1 MVVVVVIVVVVSV
14 VIVVAGVS
22 VPMVVVAVVEV
33 SSTTAGA
40 SVVEVSVVVVVS
52 SFLAQP
58 VRSAVPNTAAIT
70 RLPNFFIS
78 LSFSSLTNLF
88 AGRLKSAEK
97 RAHDIPRRGSV
108 KRQTPVLAIVAVFH
122 RGRISFVPF
131 IGGHVFEA
139 LGERIQ
145 GVFKELKGEGHLT
158 EYHLDSALREIRL
171 SLLEADVALPVVRD
185 FTARVREK
193 AVGAKVMQQ
202 LSPAQEVTRIV
213 RDELIGLLG
222 GQKEDLLLE
231 GRPAVI
237 EMVGLQG
244 SGKTTSAGKLALYL
258 KGRGRYPLLVAADL
272 SRPAAVSQLKTLG
285 RQIGVPV
292 FDPGDRRDAV
302 EVAREGV
309 TEARL
314 TGRDT
319 VIVDTAGRL
328 HLDEELMNEVRAVT
342 DAIHPGEILFVADAM
357 TGQDAVRSAAGFAA
371 ALPLT
376 GIVFTKADGDARGG
390 AALSVV
396 TTVGKPIKFV
406 GMGEK
411 LEDFE
416 QFHPD
421 RMSSRIL
428 GLGDVLTLIEK
439 VEAQVDATAA
449 DKMARRA
456 GAGEFTLEDL
466 REQLRSMKKM
476 GPVSG
481 MLDLLPKG
489 GAFRGLASADAVDE
503 KSLVRIAAIID
514 SMTPDERRYPQLLN
528 GSRKKRIAAGAATS
542 VAEINR
548 LVKQYQ
554 QMRKLMRTAKKGAHG
569 LDLSRLPLPAPRN

>member
-1 MVVVVVIVVVVSV
+1 
-14 VIVVAGVS
+14 
-22 VPMVVVAVVEV
+22 
-33 SSTTAGA
+33 
-40 SVVEVSVVVVVS
+40 
-52 SFLAQP
+52 
-58 VRSAVPNTAAIT
+58 
-70 RLPNFFIS
+70 
-78 LSFSSLTNLF
+78 
-88 AGRLKSAEK
+88 
-97 RAHDIPRRGSV
+97 
-108 KRQTPVLAIVAVFH
+108 
-122 RGRISFVPF
+122 
-131 IGGHVFEA
+131 VFES
-139 LGERIQ
+139 LGDRIQ

-158 EYHLDSALREIRL
+158 EYHLDSALRQIRL
-171 SLLEADVALPVVRD
+171 SLLEADVALAVVRG
-185 FTARVREK
+185 FTERVREK

-213 RDELIGLLG
+213 RDELVALLG

-231 GRPAVI
+231 GRPAII

-292 FDPGDRRDAV
+292 FEPGEGRDAV
-302 EVAREGV
+302 AIAREGV

-319 VIVDTAGRL
+319 VILDTAGRL
-328 HLDEELMNEVRAVT
+328 HLDSDLMNEVRAVT
-342 DAIHPGEILFVADAM
+342 EAVHPGEILFVADAM
-357 TGQDAVRSAAGFAA
+357 TGQDAVRSAAGFAE

-406 GMGEK
+406 GVGEK
-411 LEDFE
+411 LQDFE
-416 QFHPD
+416 PFHPD
-421 RMSSRIL
+421 RMASRIL

-439 VEAQVDATAA
+439 VEAQVDASAA
-449 DKMARRA
+449 EKMADRA
-456 GAGEFTLEDL
+456 AAGDFTLEDL
-466 REQLRSMKKM
+466 RDQLRSMKKM

-481 MLDLLPKG
+481 LLDLLPKG
-489 GAFRGLASADAVDE
+489 GAFRSLASADAVDE
-503 KSLVRIAAIID
+503 KSLLRIAAIID
-514 SMTPDERRYPQLLN
+514 SMTPDERRYPQVLN
-528 GSRKKRIAAGAATS
+528 GSRKKRVAAGSGTT

-554 QMRKLMRTAKKGAHG
+554 QMRKLMKAARKGVRG
-569 LDLSRLPLPAPRN
+569 LDLSRLPLPAPRG

>member
-1 MVVVVVIVVVVSV
+1 LLAERCDLSSGPVS
-14 VIVVAGVS
+14 
-22 VPMVVVAVVEV
+22 
-33 SSTTAGA
+33 
-40 SVVEVSVVVVVS
+40 
-52 SFLAQP
+52 F
-58 VRSAVPNTAAIT
+58 R
-70 RLPNFFIS
+70 
-78 LSFSSLTNLF
+78 
-88 AGRLKSAEK
+88 
-97 RAHDIPRRGSV
+97 
-108 KRQTPVLAIVAVFH
+108 
-122 RGRISFVPF
+122 PF
-131 IGGHVFEA
+131 IGGGVFES
-139 LGERIQ
+139 LGDRIQ

-158 EYHLDSALREIRL
+158 EYHLDSALRQIRL
-171 SLLEADVALPVVRD
+171 SLLEADVALPVVRG

-213 RDELIGLLG
+213 RDELVLLLG
-222 GQKEDLLLE
+222 GQKEDLVLE
-231 GRPAVI
+231 GRPAII

-244 SGKTTSAGKLALYL
+244 SGKTTSAGKLALHL

-292 FDPGDRRDAV
+292 FEPGEGRDAV
-302 EVAREGV
+302 AVAREGV

-319 VIVDTAGRL
+319 VILDTAGRL
-328 HLDEELMNEVRAVT
+328 HLDEDLMNEVRAVT
-342 DAIHPGEILFVADAM
+342 EAVHPGEVLFVADAM

-406 GMGEK
+406 GVGEK
-411 LEDFE
+411 PQDFE
-416 QFHPD
+416 PFHPD
-421 RMSSRIL
+421 RMASRIL

-439 VEAQVDATAA
+439 VEAQVDSSTAE
-449 DKMARRA
+449 KMAGRA
-456 GAGEFTLEDL
+456 AAGDFTLEDL
-466 REQLRSMKKM
+466 RDQLRSMKKM

-481 MLDLLPKG
+481 LLDLLPKG
-489 GAFRGLASADAVDE
+489 GAFRGLASGDAVDD

-514 SMTPDERRYPQLLN
+514 SMTMDERTYPQVLN
-528 GSRKKRIAAGAATS
+528 GSRKKRIAAGSGTT

-554 QMRKLMRTAKKGAHG
+554 QMRKLMKAARKGVRG
-569 LDLSRLPLPAPRN
+569 LDLSRLPLPAPRG

>member
-1 MVVVVVIVVVVSV
+1 
-14 VIVVAGVS
+14 
-22 VPMVVVAVVEV
+22 
-33 SSTTAGA
+33 
-40 SVVEVSVVVVVS
+40 
-52 SFLAQP
+52 
-58 VRSAVPNTAAIT
+58 
-70 RLPNFFIS
+70 
-78 LSFSSLTNLF
+78 
-88 AGRLKSAEK
+88 
-97 RAHDIPRRGSV
+97 
-108 KRQTPVLAIVAVFH
+108 
-122 RGRISFVPF
+122 
-131 IGGHVFEA
+131 VFES
-139 LGERIQ
+139 LGDRIQ

-158 EYHLDSALREIRL
+158 EYHLDSALRQIRL
-171 SLLEADVALPVVRD
+171 SLLEADVALAVVRG

-213 RDELIGLLG
+213 RDELVALLG

-231 GRPAVI
+231 GRPAII

-292 FDPGDRRDAV
+292 FEPGEGRDAV
-302 EVAREGV
+302 VVAREGV

-319 VIVDTAGRL
+319 VILDTAGRL
-328 HLDEELMNEVRAVT
+328 HLDQDLMNEVRAVT
-342 DAIHPGEILFVADAM
+342 EAVHPGEILFVADAM
-357 TGQDAVRSAAGFAA
+357 TGQDAVRSAAGFAE

-406 GMGEK
+406 GVGEK
-411 LEDFE
+411 LQDFE
-416 QFHPD
+416 PFHPD
-421 RMSSRIL
+421 RMASRIL

-439 VEAQVDATAA
+439 VEAQVDASAA
-449 DKMARRA
+449 EKMADRA
-456 GAGEFTLEDL
+456 AAGDFTLEDL
-466 REQLRSMKKM
+466 RDQLRSMKKM

-481 MLDLLPKG
+481 LLDLLPKG
-489 GAFRGLASADAVDE
+489 GAFRSLAAADAVDE
-503 KSLVRIAAIID
+503 KSLLRIAAIID
-514 SMTPDERRYPQLLN
+514 SMTPDERRYPQVLN
-528 GSRKKRIAAGAATS
+528 GSRKKRVAAGSGTT

-548 LVKQYQ
+548 LMKQYQ
-554 QMRKLMRTAKKGAHG
+554 QMRKLMKAARKGVRG
-569 LDLSRLPLPAPRN
+569 LDLSRLPLPAPRG

>member
-1 MVVVVVIVVVVSV
+1 MF
-14 VIVVAGVS
+14 
-22 VPMVVVAVVEV
+22 E
-33 SSTTAGA
+33 
-40 SVVEVSVVVVVS
+40 
-52 SFLAQP
+52 
-58 VRSAVPNTAAIT
+58 
-70 RLPNFFIS
+70 S
-78 LSFSSLTNLF
+78 L
-88 AGRLKSAEK
+88 G
-97 RAHDIPRRGSV
+97 D
-108 KRQTPVLAIVAVFH
+108 
-122 RGRISFVPF
+122 
-131 IGGHVFEA
+131 
-139 LGERIQ
+139 RIQ

-158 EYHLDSALREIRL
+158 EYHLDSALRQIRL
-171 SLLEADVALPVVRD
+171 SLLEADVALAVVRG
-185 FTARVREK
+185 FTERVREK

-213 RDELIGLLG
+213 RDELVALLG

-231 GRPAVI
+231 GRPAII

-292 FDPGDRRDAV
+292 FEPGEGRDAV
-302 EVAREGV
+302 AIAREGV

-319 VIVDTAGRL
+319 VILDTAGRL
-328 HLDEELMNEVRAVT
+328 HLDSDLMNEVRAVT
-342 DAIHPGEILFVADAM
+342 EAVHPGEILFVADAM
-357 TGQDAVRSAAGFAA
+357 TGQDAVRSAAGFAE

-406 GMGEK
+406 GVGEK
-411 LEDFE
+411 LQDFE
-416 QFHPD
+416 PFHPD
-421 RMSSRIL
+421 RMASRIL

-439 VEAQVDATAA
+439 VEAQVDASAA
-449 DKMARRA
+449 EKMADRA
-456 GAGEFTLEDL
+456 AAGDFTLEDL
-466 REQLRSMKKM
+466 RDQLRSMKKM

-481 MLDLLPKG
+481 LLDLLPKG
-489 GAFRGLASADAVDE
+489 GAFRSLASADAVDE
-503 KSLVRIAAIID
+503 KSLLRIAAIID
-514 SMTPDERRYPQLLN
+514 SMTPDERRYPQVLN
-528 GSRKKRIAAGAATS
+528 GSRKKRVAAGSGTT

-554 QMRKLMRTAKKGAHG
+554 QMRKLMKAARKGVRG
-569 LDLSRLPLPAPRN
+569 LDLSRLPLPAPRG

>member
-1 MVVVVVIVVVVSV
+1 MF
-14 VIVVAGVS
+14 
-22 VPMVVVAVVEV
+22 E
-33 SSTTAGA
+33 
-40 SVVEVSVVVVVS
+40 
-52 SFLAQP
+52 
-58 VRSAVPNTAAIT
+58 
-70 RLPNFFIS
+70 S
-78 LSFSSLTNLF
+78 L
-88 AGRLKSAEK
+88 G
-97 RAHDIPRRGSV
+97 D
-108 KRQTPVLAIVAVFH
+108 
-122 RGRISFVPF
+122 
-131 IGGHVFEA
+131 
-139 LGERIQ
+139 RIQ

-158 EYHLDSALREIRL
+158 EYHLDSALRQIRL
-171 SLLEADVALPVVRD
+171 SLLEADVALAVVRG
-185 FTARVREK
+185 FTERVREK

-213 RDELIGLLG
+213 RDELVALLG

-231 GRPAVI
+231 GRPAII

-292 FDPGDRRDAV
+292 FEPGEGRDAV
-302 EVAREGV
+302 AIAREGV

-319 VIVDTAGRL
+319 VILDTAGRL
-328 HLDEELMNEVRAVT
+328 HLDSDLMNEVRAVT
-342 DAIHPGEILFVADAM
+342 EAVHPGEILFVADAM
-357 TGQDAVRSAAGFAA
+357 TGQDAVRSAAGFAE

-406 GMGEK
+406 GVGEK
-411 LEDFE
+411 LQDFE
-416 QFHPD
+416 PFHPD
-421 RMSSRIL
+421 RMASRIL

-439 VEAQVDATAA
+439 VEAQVDASAA
-449 DKMARRA
+449 EKMADRA
-456 GAGEFTLEDL
+456 AAGDFTLEDL
-466 REQLRSMKKM
+466 RDQLRSMKKM

-481 MLDLLPKG
+481 LLDLLPKG
-489 GAFRGLASADAVDE
+489 GAFRSLASADAVDE
-503 KSLVRIAAIID
+503 KSLLRIAAIID
-514 SMTPDERRYPQLLN
+514 SMTPDERRYPQVLN
-528 GSRKKRIAAGAATS
+528 GSRKKRVAAGSGTT

-554 QMRKLMRTAKKGAHG
+554 QMRKLMKAARKGVRG
-569 LDLSRLPLPAPRN
+569 LDLSRLPLPAPRS